1 MDELWK
7 ELVPTYETD
16 PDSNDVEPKEFP
28 WELFPNFFRQKGNG
42 SFCQSSD
49 EIKKNRP
56 KTTHTQGLVAKVS
69 WIPTADATDKYT
81 GMYASQQDEVI
92 LRLSETQ
99 MLTEESTGLH
109 PSLALKFLVDGE
121 RSSNLFA
128 STGMK
133 PTDSWNFL
141 DNVMKN
147 RLEPLDQDPLG
158 PDWTEVQ
165 TV

>member
-1 MDELWK
+1 MAELWK

-16 PDSNDVEPKEFP
+16 PESNDVEPKEFP

-69 WIPTADATDKYT
+69 WIPMTDRYT

-92 LRLSETQ
+92 MRLSETQ
-99 MLTEESTGLH
+99 MLTDESKGLH

-133 PTDSWNFL
+133 PTDSWDFL
-141 DNVMKN
+141 DKRYAMKN
-147 RLEPLDQDPLG
+147 RLEPFDQTPEG
-158 PDWTEVQ
+158 PDWIEV
-165 TV
+165 